1 MVQQKCIDVVAA
13 VLLRPSRLWS
23 VTTNKGRQKSRS
35 AQFGSRIQLALLAYS
50 LWSCH
55 NIKWLVLNVIFCFLR
70 LFIMFIYTFLISPNN
85 ALKRHIEHSERCESQ
100 HSMHSALC
108 CTLHPSGI
116 SLDKTYFGNR
126 WLTEQALAAMVTDA
140 MGGVLLRPE
149 GTGIELLL
157 SKAFTGNGKPAII
170 SYIHYFQLHYTLHYI
185 HYTTLHYITCLC
197 VYILCVYILCVHIN
211 PYLYHSVSRSTIYPQ
226 SSLLNNCHGRLS
238 HAQPLYWKIWA
249 EEDMTWRMP
258 CHDTRQALWP
268 GAHAD
273 AIGSHEDRSS
283 PSLDMG
289 FLPSLPPKNLLR
301 QSERTCFGT
310 SEMYDKGC

>member
-1 MVQQKCIDVVAA
+1 MWKPTFHALCTLLHSAPFRHLFGQN
-13 VLLRPSRLWS
+13 LLR
-23 VTTNKGRQKSRS
+23 Q
-35 AQFGSRIQLALLAYS
+35 S
-50 LWSCH
+50 LTHRTGTSC
-55 NIKWLVLNVIFCFLR
+55 
-70 LFIMFIYTFLISPNN
+70 
-85 ALKRHIEHSERCESQ
+85 
-100 HSMHSALC
+100 
-108 CTLHPSGI
+108 
-116 SLDKTYFGNR
+116 DGNR
-126 WLTEQALAAMVTDA
+126 CYGRCV
-140 MGGVLLRPE
+140 LRPE

-310 SEMYDKGC
+310 SEMYDKRMLKDVKV

>member
-1 MVQQKCIDVVAA
+1 MWKPTFHALCTLLHSAPFRHLFGQNLLRQSLTHRTGTSCDGNRCYGRCVVAA
-13 VLLRPSRLWS
+13 RRHRNRTAAEQSIHR
-23 VTTNKGRQKSRS
+23 
-35 AQFGSRIQLALLAYS
+35 
-50 LWSCH
+50 
-55 NIKWLVLNVIFCFLR
+55 
-70 LFIMFIYTFLISPNN
+70 
-85 ALKRHIEHSERCESQ
+85 KRETSNYI
-100 HSMHSALC
+100 
-108 CTLHPSGI
+108 LH
-116 SLDKTYFGNR
+116 T
-126 WLTEQALAAMVTDA
+126 
-140 MGGVLLRPE
+140 
-149 GTGIELLL
+149 LL
-157 SKAFTGNGKPAII
+157 SITL
-170 SYIHYFQLHYTLHYI
+170 YITLYTLHYTYI
-185 HYTTLHYITCLC
+185 TLHVC
-197 VYILCVYILCVHIN
+197 VCTYCACTYCVHIN

-310 SEMYDKGC
+310 SKMYDKGC